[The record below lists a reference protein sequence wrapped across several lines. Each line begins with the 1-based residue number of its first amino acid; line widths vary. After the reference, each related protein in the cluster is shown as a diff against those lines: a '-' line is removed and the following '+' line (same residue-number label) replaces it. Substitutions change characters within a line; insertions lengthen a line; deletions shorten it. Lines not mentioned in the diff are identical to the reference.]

1 MLNLVKM
8 IVFYVYGF
16 DIICVKNII
25 YMILCIILDFMY
37 IIVNFKLVFF
47 IIICICYNIF
57 IILYFVLKVIK
68 IVY

>member
-47 IIICICYNIF
+47 KIICIC
-57 IILYFVLKVIK
+57 
-68 IVY
+68 

>member
-47 IIICICYNIF
+47 KIICICYNIY
-57 IILYFVLKVIK
+57 L
-68 IVY
+68 